1 MKIPKLETKKQK
13 IVAASTAVLMVSAV
27 GVGAYLYSQ
36 KAAGFGF
43 NKGENQLNM
52 PEKQDLNLPD
62 RDADIM
68 GIVESVKGNQVTV
81 LKLDA
86 SSMPQ
91 MNRDD
96 ESGNSGENASGGSGQ
111 KRERLSREMPQGERP
126 TGTSADGASAQR
138 PTGGASDTMISE
150 LKAKS
155 TGTEIITVPV
165 GITMYKESGMGQWSG
180 ATLTDLSANSMVT
193 IWLNSSAEGEN
204 VAEALQIGMGG
215 GR

>member
-13 IVAASTAVLMVSAV
+13 IVAVSAAVVMIGVV
-27 GVGAYLYSQ
+27 GAGAYLYSQ
-36 KAAGFGF
+36 KVAGGGL
-43 NKGENQLNM
+43 NKGEDQLNM
-52 PEKQDLNLPD
+52 PEKQDLSLPD

-68 GIVESVKGNQVTV
+68 GIVESVKGNQITV

-96 ESGNSGENASGGSGQ
+96 ESEGVGENTSNSSSQ
-111 KRERLSREMPQGERP
+111 KRERPSGEMPQGERP
-126 TGTSADGASAQR
+126 TGTSTDGSSAQR

-193 IWLNSSAEGEN
+193 IWLNSSVEGES